1 MVTIWYDDRTTT
13 TMKIGILTQPL
24 QYNYGG
30 LLQNYALQTVLKEAG
45 NECVTLDWQ
54 NIYIEPSATKFRK
67 RVAVLK
73 HYIKYLL
80 NKYPAPS
87 KTSFDS
93 FKDNHIDSTP
103 KIFTSRGFAKAVRE
117 LEIDAIV
124 VGSDQ
129 CWRPIYCFPFLKQMF
144 ACFASSNI
152 KKYAYA
158 ASFGTD
164 KWEYSESEAKIA
176 SKLLKEFEFVSVR
189 ESSAIDLCK
198 THLGVEAT
206 QVLDPTMLLTSEQYA
221 AIVEQAHTPIS
232 PGNFYYYIL
241 DSTPEKATM
250 LNSISKEYNLQPY
263 YVERIQQRRD
273 SYVGKSV
280 EPSVLSWI
288 RGFMDAKMVI
298 VDSFHGMVF
307 SIIFNKPFW
316 VIANKERGVARFESL
331 LKLFGLENRIITDY
345 QTVDLKKDIDWSSVN
360 KMLYQLRIISKN
372 FLLSNLAHE

>member
-1 MVTIWYDDRTTT
+1 
-13 TMKIGILTQPL
+13 MKIGILTQPL

-54 NIYIEPSATKFRK
+54 NVYIKPSATKFQK
-67 RVAVLK
+67 RVALLK
-73 HYIKYLL
+73 HYIKCLI
-80 NKYPAPS
+80 NKCPAP
-87 KTSFDS
+87 KTTFDA
-93 FKDNHIDSTP
+93 FKDNYINSTP
-103 KIFTSRGFAKAVRE
+103 KIFNSRGFAKAAKST
-117 LEIDAIV
+117 EIEAIV

-144 ACFASSNI
+144 ASFASSKI

-164 KWEYSESEAKIA
+164 NWEFSDRDTRVA
-176 SKLLKEFEFVSVR
+176 SKLVKEFEYVSVR
-189 ESSAIDLCK
+189 ESSAIELCK

-206 QVLDPTMLLTSEQYA
+206 LVLDPTMLLTSEQYT
-221 AIVEQAHTPIS
+221 AIVEQAHTPVS
-232 PGNFYYYIL
+232 PGDFYYYIL
-241 DSTPEKATM
+241 DSTPEKALM
-250 LNSISKEYNLQPY
+250 LDCISKEYNLQPF
-263 YVERIQQRRD
+263 YVERIQQRPD
-273 SYVGKSV
+273 NYVGESV
-280 EPSVLSWI
+280 APSVLSWI

-331 LKLFGLENRIITDY
+331 LKLFGLEDRIITDY
-345 QTVDLKKDIDWSSVN
+345 QTVDFNKEIDWSMVN
-360 KMLYQLRIISKN
+360 GKLKQLRNISKM
-372 FLLSNLAHE
+372 FLLSNLAHGEG